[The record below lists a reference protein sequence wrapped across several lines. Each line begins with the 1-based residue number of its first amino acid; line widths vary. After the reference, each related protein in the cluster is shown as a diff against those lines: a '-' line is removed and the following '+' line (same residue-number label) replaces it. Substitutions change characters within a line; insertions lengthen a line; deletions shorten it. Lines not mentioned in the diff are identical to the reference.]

1 MDMILAAKGNSI
13 TWGMNQKW
21 KFSPV
26 RLINEPD
33 NKKENNAMFI
43 HAFASKQT
51 NPNRKNSNQKKRK
64 QRNPNWKNSNQLTP
78 AGHDQGYDQGYEP
91 KRHKLFV
98 ISHKV
103 IHPGQP
109 ICAFYGD
116 AFNRNN
122 KYKAHKQDDIV
133 ESQMVDDQLLSI
145 CTNSQGESYYK
156 MDTVTNSSNVNTHT
170 RKSARRRLMIWA
182 KQNIV

>member
-1 MDMILAAKGNSI
+1 MYQTMDMILAAKGNSI

-26 RLINEPD
+26 HLINEPD
-33 NKKENNAMFI
+33 NKKENNTMFI
-43 HAFASKQT
+43 HAFVSKQT
-51 NPNRKNSNQKKRK
+51 NPNWKNPNQKKWK
-64 QRNPNWKNSNQLTP
+64 QRNPNWKNPNQLTP
-78 AGHDQGYDQGYEP
+78 AGYEP

-109 ICAFYGD
+109 ICAFYRD
-116 AFNRNN
+116 AFNQNN

-156 MDTVTNSSNVNTHT
+156 MDTVTNCSIVNTHT